1 MFHGIQDWSCIV
13 DIKSHH
19 IILHTDIHT
28 CVFFPNARLI
38 WWKVILCLVRLLI
51 YLGLHS
57 IFVKQSFGDQST
69 GMVRSWFDTVII
81 GIYWKSIKG
90 YPACDHRI
98 LIIPDTSRYYVDVFL
113 DHPRYH
119 VYVIWTKLF
128 LGRLIIMPAMLEY
141 SVTAIALISCI
152 HRTPSNLFLISP
164 IPSNKIC
171 FNHIFST
178 SS

>member
-28 CVFFPNARLI
+28 CVFFSNARLI

-81 GIYWKSIKG
+81 GTYWKSIKG

-98 LIIPDTSRYYVDVFL
+98 LIIPDTSRYYVDVFFGSSQIPCLCYL
-113 DHPRYH
+113 D
-119 VYVIWTKLF
+119 
-128 LGRLIIMPAMLEY
+128 
-141 SVTAIALISCI
+141 
-152 HRTPSNLFLISP
+152 
-164 IPSNKIC
+164 
-171 FNHIFST
+171 
-178 SS
+178 